1 MIKAIFFDLD
11 GVLVDTKLIH
21 FEALNQALN
30 KIKKK
35 KISFKDHVEI
45 YDGLPT
51 ITKLG
56 ILKKKIKINTIDEKK
71 IIKFKQKK
79 KKKIIK
85 KKIKKK
91 KLVI

>member
-21 FEALNQALN
+21 FEALNVSLY
-30 KIKKK
+30 KILKE

-51 ITKLG
+51 VEKIK
-56 ILKKKIKINTIDEKK
+56 ILKKKIKISK
-71 IIKFKQKK
+71 IN
-79 KKKIIK
+79 
-85 KKIKKK
+85 
-91 KLVI
+91 

>member
-30 KIKKK
+30 KIIKK

-51 ITKLG
+51 TAKLE
-56 ILKKKIKINTIDEKK
+56 ILKKKIKIS
-71 IIKFKQKK
+71 KK
-79 KKKIIK
+79 KQENF
-85 KKIKKK
+85 
-91 KLVI
+91 